1 VIVWHLLAKAEDYAW
16 TRPALLEAKLRKVEL
31 AAGQPAV
38 KGRQQGR
45 AHASNSKAVRDRE
58 RAWLEQT
65 EKVYARFVANG
76 QTKPPQG
83 CTGAT
88 TGTRSS
94 KAT

>member
-1 VIVWHLLAKAEDYAW
+1 V
-16 TRPALLEAKLRKVEL
+16 
-31 AAGQPAV
+31 V
-38 KGRQQGR
+38 KGQKQGR
-45 AHASNSKAVRDRE
+45 AHAYNSKVVRDRE

-65 EKVYARFVANG
+65 EKAYARFVANW